1 MTIAT
6 TMDDN
11 DKPMNERPGAQLA
24 AVRRAK
30 GVTVEYIASKLN
42 LRVRVI
48 ELLEADDYTQ
58 MSNSVFIKGYLRA
71 YAKLVD
77 VNPDPLL
84 DIFNRNFSTEQP
96 SEKSPLWQSRR
107 DTGRGERAIRW
118 ITTLFGLVVLIAVA
132 VWWEKSRDN
141 QHLFAKTTAEAEK
154 QVSQDPKEQEEYA
167 QSDIRL
173 TDLSTMRSLLSS
185 ENQYSTLENKGD

>member
-1 MTIAT
+1 MTII
-6 TMDDN
+6 TMDDT
-11 DKPMNERPGAQLA
+11 DQSIHERPGAQLA
-24 AVRRAK
+24 AVRTAK
-30 GVTVEYIASKLN
+30 GLTVEFIASRLN

-48 ELLEADDYTQ
+48 QLLEADDYTQ
-58 MSNSVFIKGYLRA
+58 MPNPVFVKGYLRA

-77 VNPDPLL
+77 VNPDALL
-84 DIFNRNFSTEQP
+84 EIFNRQVIIEQT

-118 ITTLFGLVVLIAVA
+118 VTTLFGLVVLVAVA
-132 VWWEKSRDN
+132 VWWEKSQDN
-141 QHLFAKTTAEAEK
+141 QHFFAKTTAEAEK
-154 QVSQDPKEQEEYA
+154 QHLPDQKEHPEYA

-185 ENQYSTLENKGD
+185 ENQYSTLENKGE